1 MGLEIGL
8 ALVTGS
14 SSPGRSVFVTS
25 AGYRSPD
32 PKAVPSGG
40 KPPRLQ
46 PLFHLEVPREESAG
60 LEATLTQS

>member
-14 SSPGRSVFVTS
+14 TSPGRSVLAAS

-40 KPPRLQ
+40 EPPAT
-46 PLFHLEVPREESAG
+46 SASV
-60 LEATLTQS
+60 LP